1 MATAQSK
8 LDILIEAKNNASG
21 TLKQVGTDAGGLE
34 RALVGVGA
42 GLAAAFSVQAIRQI
56 AETSFELART
66 GAEAERLQFAFDS
79 LASGAGQSGDAILA
93 SLREASQG
101 TISNADL
108 MLAANKAMLLGVA
121 DDANEMAG
129 LMEVA
134 AARGKAMGLT
144 TSQAFSDIVTGIGRE
159 SKMILD
165 NLGILVDTEAANNAY
180 ADSLGKTA
188 AQLSDVERKQALLN
202 QVLESS
208 TDIVRA
214 NESAGRDAAANFERM
229 DASIQNAKEA
239 LGELFEPAMVVVAQA
254 IADAADAAASGMT
267 EMASNREIQKLAI
280 DMELTS
286 QQAMALEQQI
296 GQLENGLRRL
306 EAAGQTN
313 NQQYRDAQAELQSL
327 REQLANVNGTLVDYG
342 VKVLT
347 ADDMT
352 RGLSAATGMLDQN
365 FLGLDTSARI
375 AARGIEEAGLMAVLA
390 TEQMNAA
397 IAQSREI
404 AGSIESAAAS
414 SGALFAGKQGG
425 DAGLARQQQV
435 TSELKA
441 QQKLWEDQGYTQ
453 QQIAD
458 VLMPG
463 YVSQL
468 READSALF
476 RAGTKTKT
484 LSEEAKAA
492 KQAFEEIKSAV
503 EGVLQGAL
511 DPGVG
516 VNPDDVLEKLGL
528 PREDAINES
537 ARRLADIAQNG
548 LKGQDWL
555 GDFANDVPDI
565 WRMIRTAQ
573 NPQEE
578 AAYLL
583 RDFQDGLLT
592 AAIDKDKAKAIVKRQ
607 ILGDQNMA
615 AMAQEIATELAAE
628 MGVPMQQALAAAQ
641 GALGGGGT
649 LGVGGDAAQG
659 FTDGANA
666 NLDETNA
673 GGTFVDKFI
682 AQARASYA
690 SLKTAGADGGK
701 QWGDGF
707 MATVGEN
714 VPPALISLLTNLVT
728 PGVMAQFAQRGTLT
742 GATP

>member
-21 TLKQVGTDAGGLE
+21 TLKQVGTDAGFLE
-34 RALVGVGA
+34 KSLAGVGA
-42 GLAAAFSVQAIRQI
+42 GLAAAFSVQAIGQI
-56 AETSFELART
+56 AQTSYELARA
-66 GAEAERLQFAFDS
+66 GAESERLSTAYNNLS
-79 LASGAGQSGDAILA
+79 ASAGQNGSAMLA
-93 SLREASQG
+93 AMQNAAQG
-101 TISNADL
+101 TISNTDL

-121 DDANEMAG
+121 DSADEMAG

-134 AARGKAMGLT
+134 AARGKAMGLS

-165 NLGILVDTEAANNAY
+165 NLGIIVDTEAANQTY
-180 ADSLGKTA
+180 AESLGVTA
-188 AQLSDVERKQALLN
+188 EQLSSNERKQALLN
-202 QVLESS
+202 QVLTSS
-208 TDIVRA
+208 AQIVRDNA
-214 NESAGRDAAANFERM
+214 AAGKDAAAQFESL
-229 DASIQNAKEA
+229 DSSITNTKEA
-239 LGELFEPAMVVVAQA
+239 LGQFIDPVFAAGAGVLTSYLDGQVEMLKNETRMLNEAYVAAKNFATGSNDLTIAQLEA
-254 IADAADAAASGMT
+254 ARAAGIADAATHSLTFGLNSTGDAAEVAGS
-267 EMASNREIQKLAI
+267 KLR
-280 DMELTS
+280 
-286 QQAMALEQQI
+286 AMGADALS
-296 GQLENGLRRL
+296 
-306 EAAGQTN
+306 AM
-313 NQQYRDAQAELQSL
+313 DAF
-327 REQLANVNGTLVDYG
+327 NV
-342 VKVLT
+342 
-347 ADDMT
+347 AM
-352 RGLSAATGMLDQN
+352 GLSN
-365 FLGLDTSARI
+365 
-375 AARGIEEAGLMAVLA
+375 
-390 TEQMNAA
+390 
-397 IAQSREI
+397 EI
-404 AGSIESAAAS
+404 ASSIESAAAS

-468 READSALF
+468 READSATF
-476 RAGTKTKT
+476 RVATGTAKI
-484 LSEEAKAA
+484 SDEARAA
-492 KQAFEEIKSAV
+492 QQAFEDLKGTVA
-503 EGVLQGAL
+503 GVLQGAL

-592 AAIDKDKAKAIVKRQ
+592 AAIDKDKAKEAVRRAM
-607 ILGDQNMA
+607 LGDKNMA
-615 AMAQEIATELAAE
+615 EMAQEIASELAAE

-641 GALGGGGT
+641 GT
-649 LGVGGDAAQG
+649 LGVGGSLGVGTDAAQG

-673 GGTFVDKFI
+673 GGTFVDRYVVQMRGNFS
-682 AQARASYA
+682 ALR
-690 SLKTAGADGGK
+690 TAGADAAK
-701 QWGDGF
+701 EWGTSFYNYAAD
-707 MATVGEN
+707 N
-714 VPPALISLLTNLVT
+714 LSPALISLLATLITPSVESNL
-728 PGVMAQFAQRGTLT
+728 AQRGTLT